1 MKKRLDEIFDGIRP
15 EELDQFTDALNAP
28 ALSPDSLSAVKD
40 KVYGK
45 IGTKT
50 KKSTPAWIR
59 FGAIAACLPLII
71 GAILIQNREIFEP
84 YDPITNV
91 QISSPAP
98 QYAGNNIVIPAPGA
112 VTGEMDTTGLSVTA
126 RLIEVLPDTY
136 TLLDDWYQREY
147 RILRMET
154 VKVLYG
160 QEMAEE
166 FYFLVAARYMTD
178 FSIFDRF
185 VLRDMWQY
193 GYEYSVLY
201 NKSQGAAEQLTLVLF
216 GFFADSYT
224 PQDLM
229 AFNALGLQDQR
240 LWTANEAWIEAKEH
254 FSAPASLLA
263 AETALL
269 FTEDRHHYTYSSLKD
284 VTGDAAATLEEIK
297 DLSKGVFIH
306 GGSPFLS
313 SSSGVYYHGVR
324 YINGFATNEGVCTWS
339 EVSNGETVYRSSR
352 TTARFSD
359 HDLENLPDLAGT
371 FSAVTE
377 ELSNGSIAP
386 PHFNNDLEISRVN
399 TGVFAWYAKT
409 ENGVI
414 GVIRISWHFDAK
426 LSYYYDDAYY
436 IIESGSAEYTPI
448 DRDALLE
455 KLGDCET
462 TYICTGTY
470 SEYGILITII
480 NLW

>member
-1 MKKRLDEIFDGIRP
+1 MKKRLDEIFDRIRP
-15 EELDQFTDALNAP
+15 EELDQFADALNTP
-28 ALSPDSLSAVKD
+28 PLSPDSLAAVKE

-45 IGTKT
+45 IGTEK

-59 FGAIAACLPLII
+59 FGAIAACLTLII
-71 GAILIQNREIFEP
+71 GAILIQDREIFKTH
-84 YDPITNV
+84 DPITNA

-98 QYAGNNIVIPAPGA
+98 QYAGSNIVIPTPNTIAGDR
-112 VTGEMDTTGLSVTA
+112 DTTGLSVTA

-136 TLLDDWYQREY
+136 TLFDDWYQHEY
-147 RILRMET
+147 RILHMQT
-154 VKVLYG
+154 LKVLYG

-201 NKSQGAAEQLTLVLF
+201 NKSQGTAEQFTLVLF
-216 GFFADSYT
+216 GFFSDGYA

-229 AFNALGLQDQR
+229 AFDDLGLPDQR
-240 LWTANEAWIEAKEH
+240 LWASNEAWIEATEH
-254 FSAPASLLA
+254 FSAPASLLVT
-263 AETALL
+263 ETALML
-269 FTEDRHHYTYSSLKD
+269 AEDRYHYTYASLKD

-297 DLSKGVFIH
+297 DLNKGVFIH
-306 GGSPFLS
+306 GGSSFLS
-313 SSSGVYYHGVR
+313 SSSGVYYQGVR
-324 YINGFATNEGVCTWS
+324 YIDGFATNEGVRIWS
-339 EVSNGETVYRSSR
+339 EESNGETVYRSSR

-359 HDLENLPDLAGT
+359 RDLEDLPDLAGV

-377 ELSNGSIAP
+377 ELSNGSVTP
-386 PHFNNDLEISRVN
+386 PHFNNDLEISSVN

-414 GVIRISWHFDAK
+414 GVIRISWHFNAK
-426 LSYYYDDAYY
+426 PSVYYDDAYY
-436 IIESGSAEYTPI
+436 IVESGSAEYAPI

-455 KLGDCET
+455 RLGGHET

-470 SEYGILITII
+470 SEYGITFPII
-480 NLW
+480 NIA